1 MLETVRCRGSYG
13 REPREDPSL
22 KPVKT
27 GGLAAASE
35 VRLEREPPLGNLC
48 CSLAGDPKPG

>member
-1 MLETVRCRGSYG
+1 MLEAVSCRGSYDG
-13 REPREDPSL
+13 EPREDHSL
-22 KPVKT
+22 KPVRN